1 MKATARS
8 PIRPKVA
15 SKPGVEVAV
24 DVDLLVV
31 VGSVAGVE
39 LVVVVVDLA
48 AVAGAELV
56 TVVVDLVT
64 SGLGVVL
71 VAVVVD
77 LVTSVGSGS
86 G

>member
-31 VGSVAGVE
+31 VGS
-39 LVVVVVDLA
+39 
-48 AVAGAELV
+48 VAGAELV

>member
-39 LVVVVVDLA
+39 LVVVVVDL
-48 AVAGAELV
+48 V
-56 TVVVDLVT
+56 

>member
-15 SKPGVEVAV
+15 SKPGVEVVV
-24 DVDLLVV
+24 DVDLVVV
-31 VGSVAGVE
+31 VGSVAGVV
-39 LVVVVVDLA
+39 LV
-48 AVAGAELV
+48 
-56 TVVVDLVT
+56 VVVDLVT

-77 LVTSVGSGS
+77 LVTSAGSGS